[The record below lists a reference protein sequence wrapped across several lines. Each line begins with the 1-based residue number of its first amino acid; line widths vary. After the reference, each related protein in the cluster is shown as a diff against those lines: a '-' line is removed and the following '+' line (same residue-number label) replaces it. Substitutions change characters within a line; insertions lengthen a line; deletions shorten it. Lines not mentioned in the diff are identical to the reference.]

1 MTTHSPT
8 PEDPHSPSSSTDA
21 KKRGRK
27 PRKPSKPSK
36 KQKVGQAIIKIPRAC
51 KKNIEKFFYGLR
63 DNPEK
68 LERYLVDWG
77 LDIKP
82 RSEHGELNRWR
93 FAFCTVHTPWL
104 RSCEQYQD
112 IQHSFGNINKDTLE
126 KKLSLSA
133 GGMFKI
139 KAQGI
144 DNLHNL
150 WSSTRELFDSDG
162 LSSRAEW
169 RSWRNKLTRKLD
181 KLGMA
186 KTSFAIEMLQPLKA
200 KVICIDRHMFK
211 AFGWE
216 NVDISSTNKQYEY
229 YEDYWLDLS
238 AEYGVPPVISRNI
251 FWDNIQ
257 NEPTSMYWGNYL
269 KDYVYTA
276 RN

>member
-1 MTTHSPT
+1 MTTHSHT
-8 PEDPHSPSSSTDA
+8 PEGPHSPNSSTDA
-21 KKRGRK
+21 KRRDRK
-27 PRKPSKPSK
+27 PRKLSKSSK
-36 KQKVGQAIIKIPRAC
+36 KRKTGQAITKIPRAC
-51 KKNIEKFFYGLR
+51 KKRIETFFHKLR

-82 RSEHGELNRWR
+82 RSEHGILNRWR

-112 IQHSFGNINKDTLE
+112 IQHAYENIDIDSLE
-126 KKLSLSA
+126 RKLSLSA
-133 GGMFKI
+133 GGMYAI
-139 KAQGI
+139 KAEGI

-150 WSSTRELFDSDG
+150 WRSTRELFDLDE
-162 LSSRAEW
+162 LSSRTEW
-169 RSWRNKLTRKLD
+169 RAQRNKLTQKLD

-186 KTSFAIEMLQPLKA
+186 KTSFALEMLEPLKA
-200 KVICIDRHMFK
+200 KVICIARPMFN

-238 AEYGVPPVISRNI
+238 AEYGVPPVITRNL
-251 FWDNIQ
+251 FWDVIQ
-257 NEPTSMYWGNYL
+257 QKQSSMYWGEYL